1 MHIDNKD
8 QGQVMFDD
16 DFLMD
21 YRKHRIL
28 KTGQHIVQDLE
39 MMMHYR
45 QIQKDLILWVKKAKR
60 IAYNTI
66 QFPSGHP
73 PEY

>member
-1 MHIDNKD
+1 
-8 QGQVMFDD
+8 
-16 DFLMD
+16 
-21 YRKHRIL
+21 
-28 KTGQHIVQDLE
+28 

-45 QIQKDLILWVKKAKR
+45 LIQKDLILWVKKAKR
-60 IAYNTI
+60 SAYNTI